1 MSTMRA
7 VQFEVGGVEKMSLGS
22 VPIPNLKEKHVLVKV
37 MATAI
42 NRADTLQVS

>member
-7 VQFEVGGVEKMSLGS
+7 VQFEVGAIENMFIGTVD
-22 VPIPNLKEKHVLVKV
+22 VPALKQKHVLVKV

-42 NRADTLQVS
+42 NRADTLQV